1 MVKVSAVRST
11 TLDVVGY
18 FPAPDTSAC
27 LYDSGAPYFTTPTG
41 GVPVLVSTESTGP
54 NCPHTTPETTARVD
68 INTSWIK
75 TVVTDLP

>member
-1 MVKVSAVRST
+1 
-11 TLDVVGY
+11 L
-18 FPAPDTSAC
+18 
-27 LYDSGAPYFTTPTG
+27 
-41 GVPVLVSTESTGP
+41 LVSTESNGP